1 MTQSEKEADLVVLLG
16 TPNPESSRLYG
27 ITVTQG
33 DPSWAGAL
41 AGIGLN
47 LPVYHVTEAEI
58 KEQVDPQVYDEHIGL
73 AELAMDVDSIAD
85 ALRQVRSEAG
95 Q

>member
-1 MTQSEKEADLVVLLG
+1 MDGQDIVVLLG

-41 AGIGLN
+41 AGVNLN
-47 LPVYHVTEAEI
+47 LPVYHVTEPEI
-58 KEQVDPQVYDEHIGL
+58 KQQIDPQTYDDHIAL
-73 AELAMDVDSIAD
+73 AELAMDVDAIAD
-85 ALRQVRSEAG
+85 ALRQVRNA
-95 Q
+95 

>member
-1 MTQSEKEADLVVLLG
+1 MNGQELVVLLG

-41 AGIGLN
+41 AGLGLN

-58 KEQVDPQVYDEHIGL
+58 KAQVDPQVYEEHVGL
-73 AELAMDVDSIAD
+73 AELAMEVDEIAD
-85 ALRQVRSEAG
+85 ALRQVRSDAG